1 MNHTFAIK
9 PEGFELDGKP
19 MRIISGAIHY
29 LRVPREYWEDRLL
42 KLKACG
48 FNTVETYIAWN
59 AHQPTEDEFIYDGM
73 LDVCEFLR
81 TAQRLGLWA
90 IVRPGPYICSEW
102 EFGALPWWLLKKPG
116 IRLRCLNAPYMEAV
130 DRFFDDL
137 LPRLAPLQLT
147 RGGNILMMQVENEYG
162 SYGDDK
168 PYLTALAE
176 GMRRRGIEV
185 PLFTSDGAT
194 DFMLTG
200 GTLPGIHKTANFGSR
215 AGEQFDKLREF
226 QPDGPLMCC
235 EFWNGWFDHW
245 TEKHHTRDPQEA
257 ADALRDILSHGA
269 SVSAYMFHGGTN
281 FGFMN
286 GANGYETYEP
296 TVNSYDDDAP
306 VDENGALTPKYHLF
320 REVIAEFAGAPDTEP
335 PAPIPTRRYGEVA
348 FTECARLYDNLDALS
363 APVHSAAPLTM
374 EELDLGYGFV
384 LYRTHV
390 AGPREELPV
399 VLQDVHDRAHIY
411 VNGEL
416 RGIQYRNDAEP
427 QVKLAVPREGCD
439 LDILVENMGR
449 INYGYHLL
457 DRKGITEGIR
467 LGQAFVYQWDN
478 YPLGLTDLSGV
489 RFERKAPAFD
499 GTPLFMRATLDVDEP
514 CDTFIKLP
522 GFKKGVIFV
531 NGRILSRYWEVG
543 PQHSAYLPAP
553 FMRKGENEIIVLEL
567 DGFDRPVAVLDDTPE
582 LA

>member
-29 LRVPREYWEDRLL
+29 FRVPREYWEDRLL

-137 LPRLAPLQLT
+137 LPRLAPMQLT

-245 TEKHHTRDPQEA
+245 TEKRGA
-257 ADALRDILSHGA
+257 AQAR
-269 SVSAYMFHGGTN
+269 
-281 FGFMN
+281 
-286 GANGYETYEP
+286 
-296 TVNSYDDDAP
+296 
-306 VDENGALTPKYHLF
+306 
-320 REVIAEFAGAPDTEP
+320 GAP
-335 PAPIPTRRYGEVA
+335 A
-348 FTECARLYDNLDALS
+348 
-363 APVHSAAPLTM
+363 
-374 EELDLGYGFV
+374 
-384 LYRTHV
+384 
-390 AGPREELPV
+390 
-399 VLQDVHDRAHIY
+399 
-411 VNGEL
+411 
-416 RGIQYRNDAEP
+416 
-427 QVKLAVPREGCD
+427 
-439 LDILVENMGR
+439 
-449 INYGYHLL
+449 
-457 DRKGITEGIR
+457 
-467 LGQAFVYQWDN
+467 
-478 YPLGLTDLSGV
+478 
-489 RFERKAPAFD
+489 
-499 GTPLFMRATLDVDEP
+499 
-514 CDTFIKLP
+514 
-522 GFKKGVIFV
+522 
-531 NGRILSRYWEVG
+531 
-543 PQHSAYLPAP
+543 
-553 FMRKGENEIIVLEL
+553 
-567 DGFDRPVAVLDDTPE
+567 
-582 LA
+582 

>member
-29 LRVPREYWEDRLL
+29 FRVPREYWEDRLL

-137 LPRLAPLQLT
+137 LPRLKPLQLT

-257 ADALRDILSHGA
+257 ADALRDILSRGA

-306 VDENGALTPKYHLF
+306 VDENGGLTPKYHLF

>member
-29 LRVPREYWEDRLL
+29 FRVPREYWEDRLL

-257 ADALRDILSHGA
+257 ADALRDILSRGA

-416 RGIQYRNDAEP
+416 RGIQYRNNAEP

-567 DGFDRPVAVLDDTPE
+567 DGFDKPVAVLDDTPE

>member
-29 LRVPREYWEDRLL
+29 FRVPREYWEDRLL

-257 ADALRDILSHGA
+257 ADALRDILSRGA

-411 VNGEL
+411 ANGEL

>member
-1 MNHTFAIK
+1 
-9 PEGFELDGKP
+9 
-19 MRIISGAIHY
+19 
-29 LRVPREYWEDRLL
+29 
-42 KLKACG
+42 
-48 FNTVETYIAWN
+48 
-59 AHQPTEDEFIYDGM
+59 
-73 LDVCEFLR
+73 
-81 TAQRLGLWA
+81 
-90 IVRPGPYICSEW
+90 
-102 EFGALPWWLLKKPG
+102 
-116 IRLRCLNAPYMEAV
+116 
-130 DRFFDDL
+130 
-137 LPRLAPLQLT
+137 
-147 RGGNILMMQVENEYG
+147 
-162 SYGDDK
+162 
-168 PYLTALAE
+168 
-176 GMRRRGIEV
+176 
-185 PLFTSDGAT
+185 
-194 DFMLTG
+194 
-200 GTLPGIHKTANFGSR
+200 
-215 AGEQFDKLREF
+215 
-226 QPDGPLMCC
+226 
-235 EFWNGWFDHW
+235 
-245 TEKHHTRDPQEA
+245 
-257 ADALRDILSHGA
+257 
-269 SVSAYMFHGGTN
+269 MFHGGTN

>member
-29 LRVPREYWEDRLL
+29 FRVPREYWEDRLL

-226 QPDGPLMCC
+226 QPYGPLMCC

-320 REVIAEFAGAPDTEP
+320 REVIDEFAGAPDTEP

-582 LA
+582 RA

>member
-29 LRVPREYWEDRLL
+29 FRVPREYWEDRLL

-116 IRLRCLNAPYMEAV
+116 LRLRCLNAPYMEAV